1 MIVIDA
7 GHGGYDPGGG
17 SNIFFKEKDINLKI
31 SKYQFRRLN
40 DLGIT
45 TKLVRD
51 NDVTLTP
58 SQRIN
63 RISTI
68 GPSSNDILISNHV
81 NVGGDIGGEVI
92 YSIRGDKTLPN
103 LIATNLNAVGLQIRN
118 VYQKRGKTGNDY
130 YFVLRQTIPK
140 NAMIIEYGFADNA
153 EDTYRLRFYWP
164 RLAEAVVKA
173 LCTYLNVTYKPD
185 KYTTYIVKPNDSL
198 YEIAK
203 NNNTTVT
210 KIMKDNNLTN
220 EKIYPEDILL
230 LY

>member
-1 MIVIDA
+1 MA
-7 GHGGYDPGGG
+7 
-17 SNIFFKEKDINLKI
+17 
-31 SKYQFRRLN
+31 
-40 DLGIT
+40 
-45 TKLVRD
+45 
-51 NDVTLTP
+51 
-58 SQRIN
+58 
-63 RISTI
+63 
-68 GPSSNDILISNHV
+68 
-81 NVGGDIGGEVI
+81 
-92 YSIRGDKTLPN
+92 
-103 LIATNLNAVGLQIRN
+103 
-118 VYQKRGKTGNDY
+118 
-130 YFVLRQTIPK
+130 
-140 NAMIIEYGFADNA
+140 
-153 EDTYRLRFYWP
+153 